1 MFKLERITDFV
12 KFKNSGSNEIF
23 KFIKPD
29 DNDKLSEMKG
39 FDLQDLLFYLDDY
52 YLSLRDE
59 LGLSEDVTFGLE
71 LEFEYA
77 IKKRIEDKLWDT
89 GLFSEWIT
97 KIDTS
102 LTDGAEINSPIL
114 KDEKKSW
121 EQLQTVC
128 DIVSPNA
135 KIGSHSGGHI
145 HIGAQTLGTN
155 PESWINFAGLWAA
168 YENIIFRFGY
178 GNFLTSRET
187 MDDYS
192 KTISPSMR
200 SDYEYLKGLSEV
212 SLKDVIRSFDYGKY
226 CAVNLNHVV
235 NPDRFITSN
244 TIEFRCPNG
253 TLDATI
259 WQNNVNLFTKLLRYA
274 TSKGFDEDTI
284 NRRWEQIKDKFTYLR
299 WYDEIYLSQALE
311 LCDLIFDNN
320 LDKVYFLKQYL
331 KSFATVDKRIGK
343 AKPFTLRK

>member
-59 LGLSEDVTFGLE
+59 LGLSGDVTFGLE

-102 LTDGAEINSPIL
+102 LTNGAEINSPIL

-212 SLKDVIRSFDYGKY
+212 SLKYVIRTLDYGKY
-226 CAVNLNHVV
+226 YAVNLNHVV
-235 NPDRFITSN
+235 NPDRFITGN

-274 TSKGFDEDTI
+274 TSKDFDDDTI
-284 NRRWEQIKDKFTYLR
+284 NRRWEQIKDKFTDLR